1 MRNAVLAALIG
12 VLPAMAPAQGVAH
25 AAKIIGVVADSI
37 SGAPL
42 QHAEIIASGVA
53 TPAITDSLG
62 RFTIENLPPG
72 TYQVG
77 AFHPLLESLDIAL
90 ATKPFV
96 LGPDSSAVI
105 SLAVPSVKTLVQ
117 RYCPTGQSSSTPS
130 VIAGRIQDPDT
141 DEPIPGV
148 TVSLA
153 WTEIFVSKTT
163 GVVRTPHELH
173 TESNAS
179 GFFKIC
185 GLPGDLEGTLLATR
199 ADVTTP
205 EIPVSMNGA
214 LLDFRSLAL
223 PARGEGEARHNG
235 IVTGH
240 VLSPAGKPVANARV
254 EIPMSNLATTTRE
267 DGAFRLLGVHTGT
280 QMLIARSISYST
292 AAEPINV
299 TSREPLDVSLM
310 LGDKVV
316 SLDTVLITARRNVYL
331 DKNGFTARKKR
342 GAGAFFTREDF
353 DHRKPNAVTDM
364 MKNVAGFTVVRVT
377 GGAVVSSSRAAT
389 SFYSSRCTRAFI
401 DGFEWRDLMP
411 GDLDMIVNPDDVV
424 GMEVY
429 QPGDVPVRFRGIKDC
444 TTIVIWTQ
452 FRPKA
457 SK

>member
-117 RYCPTGQSSSTPS
+117 RYCPTEQSSSTPS

-185 GLPGDLEGTLLATR
+185 GLPGDLEGTLIASR
-199 ADVTTP
+199 GDVTTP

-223 PARGEGEARHNG
+223 PRGEVRHDG

-254 EIPMSNLATTTRE
+254 EIPMSGLATTTRE
-267 DGAFRLLGVHTGT
+267 DGAFRLVGVHTGT

-299 TSREPLDVSLM
+299 TSREPLDLSLT
-310 LGDKVV
+310 LGAKVV

-331 DKNGFTARKKR
+331 DKNGFTQRKKR
-342 GAGAFFTREDF
+342 GAGTFFTREDI
-353 DHRKPNAVTDM
+353 DHRKPFGITDM
-364 MKNVAGFTVVRVT
+364 MKTVAGITVVHVT
-377 GGAVVSSSRAAT
+377 GGTVVTGSRAPT
-389 SFYSSRCTRAFI
+389 SFYSSGRCTRAFI
-401 DGFEWRDLMP
+401 DGFEWRNMMP

-424 GMEVY
+424 GMEIY
-429 QPGDVPVRFRGIKDC
+429 QPGDVPVRFRGIQDC
-444 TTIVIWTQ
+444 ITLVIWTQ
-452 FRPKA
+452 FSPKA

>member
-1 MRNAVLAALIG
+1 MRYAVLAALIG
-12 VLPAMAPAQGVAH
+12 VLPAMAAAQGVAH
-25 AAKIIGVVADSI
+25 AARIVGVVADSV

-42 QHAEIIASGVA
+42 QNAEVVASGVA
-53 TPAITDSLG
+53 TTAITDSLG
-62 RFTIENLPPG
+62 RFAIENLPPG
-72 TYQVG
+72 SYQVG
-77 AFHPLLESLDIAL
+77 VFHPLLESLDITL

-96 LGPDSSAVI
+96 VGPDSSAVV
-105 SLAVPSVKTLVQ
+105 SLAVPSVKTLVH
-117 RYCPTGQSSSTPS
+117 RYCPSEQSSTTPS
-130 VIAGRIQDPDT
+130 VIAGRIQDPET
-141 DEPIPGV
+141 DAPIAGV
-148 TVSLA
+148 KVSLA
-153 WTEIFVSKTT
+153 WTEFFASKTT

-173 TESNAS
+173 TESNSS

-185 GLPGDLEGTLLATR
+185 GLPGDLEGTLMATR
-199 ADVTTP
+199 EDATTP

-223 PARGEGEARHNG
+223 PLGEARHDG

-254 EIPMSNLATTTRE
+254 EIPMSGLATTTRE
-267 DGAFRLLGVHTGT
+267 DGAFRLVGVHTGT

-299 TSREPLDVSLM
+299 TSRQPLDLLLT
-310 LGDKVV
+310 LGEKVV

-331 DKNGFTARKKR
+331 DKNGFTDRKKR
-342 GAGAFFTREDF
+342 GGGTFFTREDF

-444 TTIVIWTQ
+444 TTIVVWTQ
-452 FRPKA
+452 FHPKA